1 MTFRLPLGAL
11 VAASLVSLVPA
22 PATAAADPSPFGMW
36 ARGDGNA
43 KVRIERCG
51 SDICATNTWIREGTK
66 DEKAGDVLVM
76 SVKPD
81 DPGHWSGTAFD
92 RQRDLRYRMTL
103 IVGDKQMTSRGCVLA
118 GLVCKNMDW
127 TRLAGK

>member
-1 MTFRLPLGAL
+1 MADAPFGAAG
-11 VAASLVSLVPA
+11 VAEQAGGGEEEQA
-22 PATAAADPSPFGMW
+22 PAAAPQ
-36 ARGDGNA
+36 RGDGNA

-51 SDICATNTWIREGTK
+51 SDLCATNTWIREGTK

-76 SVKPD
+76 SVKAD
-81 DPGHWSGTAFD
+81 DPSHWSGTAFD

-103 IVGDKQMTSRGCVLA
+103 TIGDKQMTSRGCVLA

>member
-1 MTFRLPLGAL
+1 MTLRLPLGAL

-22 PATAAADPSPFGMW
+22 PGVAAADPSPFGMW

-81 DPGHWSGTAFD
+81 DPSHWSGTAFD
-92 RQRDLRYRMTL
+92 RQRDLKYRMTL
-103 IVGDKQMTSRGCVLA
+103 TVGDNQMTSRGCVLA
-118 GLVCKNMDW
+118 GIICKNMDW